1 MIRITRHIIT
11 TAFVFAAV
19 AAPASAQDLVS
30 PDARDAANLSQPY
43 SAQDLRSPDARDSVN
58 SNVSNGPQDLRSPD
72 ARDSVNSNVSSG
84 PQDLRSPDAR
94 ESASFSTSPLA
105 QQDLRSPD
113 ARDSSRPVGSNQP
126 VRVSLPVIDDGSG
139 FDWGDAGIG
148 AAGMLALFA
157 LAGGTVLIVSHHR
170 KSRDSMPVATR

>member
-30 PDARDAANLSQPY
+30 PDARDSANLSQSY
-43 SAQDLRSPDARDSVN
+43 SSQDLRSPDARDSVN
-58 SNVSNGPQDLRSPD
+58 SSVST
-72 ARDSVNSNVSSG
+72 G

-94 ESASFSTSPLA
+94 ESASFSTSPLP
-105 QQDLRSPD
+105 QQDLRSAD
-113 ARDSSRPVGSNQP
+113 ARDANRPFGSSQP
-126 VRVSLPVIDDGSG
+126 VQISAPVIDEPSG

-157 LAGGTVLIVSHHR
+157 LAGGTVLVVSHHR
-170 KSRDSMPVATR
+170 KGRGRMPVATR

>member
-43 SAQDLRSPDARDSVN
+43 SAQDLRSPDARDSI
-58 SNVSNGPQDLRSPD
+58 
-72 ARDSVNSNVSSG
+72 NSNVSSG

-94 ESASFSTSPLA
+94 ESASFSTSPLP
-105 QQDLRSPD
+105 QQDLRSAD

-157 LAGGTVLIVSHHR
+157 LAGGTVLVVSHHR

>member
-30 PDARDAANLSQPY
+30 PDARDSANLSKPY
-43 SAQDLRSPDARDSVN
+43 ES
-58 SNVSNGPQDLRSPD
+58 QDLRSPD

-94 ESASFSTSPLA
+94 ESASFSTSPLPA
-105 QQDLRSPD
+105 QDLRSAD
-113 ARDSSRPVGSNQP
+113 ARDSSRFVSSDQP
-126 VRVSLPVIDDGSG
+126 VRVSLPVIDDASG

-170 KSRDSMPVATR
+170 KGRDSLPVATR

>member
-43 SAQDLRSPDARDSVN
+43 SA
-58 SNVSNGPQDLRSPD
+58 QDLRSPD